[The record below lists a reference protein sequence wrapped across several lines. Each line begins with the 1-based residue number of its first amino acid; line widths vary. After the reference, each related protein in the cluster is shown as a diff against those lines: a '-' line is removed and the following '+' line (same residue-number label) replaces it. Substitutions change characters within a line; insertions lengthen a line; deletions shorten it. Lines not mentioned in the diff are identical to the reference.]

1 MKPKTT
7 EVAILVMAKA
17 DSRAYIATNGVMTR
31 SYHNA
36 PGGASGGMTGRQYKS
51 LTAALAA
58 YSARGW
64 NIDIDGTVSAASSNN
79 K

>member
-1 MKPKTT
+1 MTKKTA

-17 DSRAYIATNGVMTR
+17 DSRAYIATNGVITR
-31 SYHNA
+31 SYHDA
-36 PGGASGGMTGRQYKS
+36 PGGASGGMTGRQYKT

-64 NIDIDGTVSAASSNN
+64 DIDIDDTVRAASSTNQ
-79 K
+79 